1 MQGPSS
7 FIKRRFIMSKENVC
21 LVEVGKKEFSKLVQ
35 RNGGFGENKD
45 LTISLVR
52 DEATLRTEKE
62 KEVIRYVYKK

>member
-1 MQGPSS
+1 
-7 FIKRRFIMSKENVC
+7 MSKENVC